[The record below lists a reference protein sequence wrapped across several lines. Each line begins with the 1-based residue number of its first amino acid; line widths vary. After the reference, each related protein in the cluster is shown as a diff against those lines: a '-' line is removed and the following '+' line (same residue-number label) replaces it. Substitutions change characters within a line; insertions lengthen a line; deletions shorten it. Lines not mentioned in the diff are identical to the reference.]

1 MAKKKTTH
9 HRRATNQPTNQPTKK
24 TTKPAKKAIKPTTQV
39 KKTIRP
45 ALRDRILAHFEDLG
59 VRLSPD
65 QFDIVLAESEKTA
78 CSHLEFLERVLSP
91 AAAERRQR
99 SIQRRIHQARFHDE
113 AAALETFDWKFN
125 SAIDR
130 RQIEELATADFVRRG
145 DNLVLAGQSGLGK
158 SHLIQ
163 SIGRRAC
170 VAGYRVCYITSAELL
185 RKLGA
190 SLADGTT
197 PRKIRHYVRYDL
209 LIIDEFGFDRLERE
223 ELPQAASLLYKVID
237 GRARKC
243 STALVTNIDFDAWGE
258 YLGDAPL
265 AMALLDRLVD
275 GALILKF
282 RGKSYRAH
290 RAKKPR
296 CVK

>member
-1 MAKKKTTH
+1 MGIPLAAEQFDEILAAAEKTT
-9 HRRATNQPTNQPTKK
+9 
-24 TTKPAKKAIKPTTQV
+24 
-39 KKTIRP
+39 
-45 ALRDRILAHFEDLG
+45 
-59 VRLSPD
+59 
-65 QFDIVLAESEKTA
+65 
-78 CSHLEFLERVLSP
+78 CSHLEFLGRVLSP
-91 AAAERRQR
+91 AADERHQR
-99 SIQRRIHQARFHDE
+99 SIERRIRQARFRDE
-113 AAALETFDWKFN
+113 AATLETFDWKFN
-125 SAIDR
+125 SSIDR
-130 RQIEELATADFVRRG
+130 VQIEELATADFVRRG

-170 VAGYRVCYITSAELL
+170 VAGYRVCYVTSAKLL
-185 RKLGA
+185 RELGA

-197 PRKIRHYVRYDL
+197 PRKIRHYARFDL

-223 ELPQAASLLYKVID
+223 ELPQAPSLLYKVID
-237 GRARKC
+237 SRTRKC
-243 STALVTNIDFDAWGE
+243 STALVTNIDFDAWGD

-290 RAKKPR
+290 RAKKPA
-296 CVK
+296 K

>member
-1 MAKKKTTH
+1 MVQKKTTPKKTT
-9 HRRATNQPTNQPTKK
+9 RRATNRPAKTTQPT
-24 TTKPAKKAIKPTTQV
+24 
-39 KKTIRP
+39 
-45 ALRDRILAHFEDLG
+45 LRDRILSHFDELG
-59 VRLSPD
+59 IRLSAE
-65 QFDIVLAESEKTA
+65 QFDQVLAAAEKNSG
-78 CSHLEFLERVLSP
+78 SHLQFLDRVLAP

-99 SIQRRIHQARFHDE
+99 SVQRRILQARFRDE
-113 AAALETFDWKFN
+113 AATLETFDWKFN
-125 SAIDR
+125 STIDR
-130 RQIEELATADFVRRG
+130 VQIEELATADFVRRG

-158 SHLIQ
+158 SHVIQ
-163 SIGRRAC
+163 SVGRCAC
-170 VAGYRVCYITSAELL
+170 VVGYRVCYITSADLL
-185 RKLGA
+185 RKLAA

-197 PRKIRHYVRYDL
+197 PKKIRHYARFDL

-223 ELPQAASLLYKVID
+223 ELPQAPSLLYKVID
-237 GRARKC
+237 SRARKC

-290 RAKKPR
+290 RAKKPPTSQ
-296 CVK
+296 

>member
-1 MAKKKTTH
+1 M
-9 HRRATNQPTNQPTKK
+9 
-24 TTKPAKKAIKPTTQV
+24 
-39 KKTIRP
+39 RP
-45 ALRDRILAHFEDLG
+45 ALRDRILVHFEDLG
-59 VRLSPD
+59 VRLSVD
-65 QFDIVLAESEKTA
+65 QFDILLAQSEKTT
-78 CSHLEFLERVLSP
+78 CSHLEFLQRVLSP

-99 SIQRRIHQARFHDE
+99 SIERRIQQARFHDE
-113 AAALETFDWKFN
+113 AASLETFDWKFN

-185 RKLGA
+185 RKLSA

-197 PRKIRHYVRYDL
+197 PRKIRHYARYDL

-237 GRARKC
+237 GRTRKC

-290 RAKKPR
+290 RAKKPP

>member
-1 MAKKKTTH
+1 MAKKKTT
-9 HRRATNQPTNQPTKK
+9 RRRQATKP
-24 TTKPAKKAIKPTTQV
+24 PAKKI
-39 KKTIRP
+39 IRP
-45 ALRDRILAHFEDLG
+45 ALRDRILTHFDELG
-59 VRLSPD
+59 IRLSAE
-65 QFDIVLAESEKTA
+65 QFDEVLAEAEKNTG
-78 CSHLEFLERVLSP
+78 SHLQFLDRVLAP

-99 SIQRRIHQARFHDE
+99 SIQRRIHQAHFRDE
-113 AAALETFDWKFN
+113 AATLETFDWKFN
-125 SAIDR
+125 STIDR
-130 RQIEELATADFVRRG
+130 VQIEELATADFVRRG

-158 SHLIQ
+158 SHVIQ

-170 VAGYRVCYITSAELL
+170 VAGHRVCYITSAELL

-197 PRKIRHYVRYDL
+197 PKKIRHYARFDL

-223 ELPQAASLLYKVID
+223 ELPQAPSLLYKVID
-237 GRARKC
+237 SRGRKC
-243 STALVTNIDFDAWGE
+243 STALVTNIDFDAWGD

-275 GALILKF
+275 GALVLRF

-290 RAKKPR
+290 RAKKPPAS
-296 CVK
+296 K

>member
-1 MAKKKTTH
+1 M
-9 HRRATNQPTNQPTKK
+9 RS
-24 TTKPAKKAIKPTTQV
+24 
-39 KKTIRP
+39 
-45 ALRDRILAHFEDLG
+45 ALRDRIPVDFEDLG

-65 QFDIVLAESEKTA
+65 QFDTVLAESEKAT

-99 SIQRRIHQARFHDE
+99 SIERRIHQARFHDE
-113 AAALETFDWKFN
+113 AASLETLDWKFN
-125 SAIDR
+125 GGIDR
-130 RQIEELATADFVRRG
+130 TQIEELATADFVRRG
-145 DNLVLAGQSGLGK
+145 DNLVPAGQSGLGK

-185 RKLGA
+185 RKLGRWPTA
-190 SLADGTT
+190 
-197 PRKIRHYVRYDL
+197 R
-209 LIIDEFGFDRLERE
+209 RL
-223 ELPQAASLLYKVID
+223 
-237 GRARKC
+237 GR
-243 STALVTNIDFDAWGE
+243 SGTNIDFDAWGE

-290 RAKKPR
+290 RAKKPPSA
-296 CVK
+296 K